1 MDRAFEVGQRVYLRD
16 YPWGKPLNIFGKIV
30 GYINK
35 DTYNV
40 LLSNGINAG
49 TIRPFREWS
58 LTKEECPMTVQKQER
73 VKDTTGEHPTLIAT
87 EC

>member
-1 MDRAFEVGQRVYLRD
+1 MDRAFKVGQKVYLRD

-30 GYINK
+30 GYISK

-49 TIRPFREWS
+49 TIRSFKEWS
-58 LTKEECPMTVQKQER
+58 LTKEECPVTVQRQEE
-73 VKDTTGEHPTLIAT
+73 VGDTTGNHFTLT
-87 EC
+87 DME